1 MFGGGTR
8 VMAHRIPAGA
18 RLLAGYMVKRWRM
31 YALLWAIS
39 TAGVAV
45 QTVIPFMVRGLL
57 DDALPAREIGLVVIL
72 VLAIGC
78 AHGFH
83 RFTVIANRIG
93 RERGLV
99 RTNQDLRTDVFAR
112 MIRRDGRFFDRQTS
126 GELTDRLIR
135 DTQQASHW
143 AQHLVMK
150 GFLGMIELAG
160 PLIAAFIL
168 NWRMAAAMLALAPVL
183 LLIRR
188 FITPREQAA
197 LQQERE
203 LAGAV
208 RSFAQEAIAGRRF
221 IRASHTHAN
230 AQARL
235 RELNQRLLTEG
246 SYRVTTLASYQH
258 NMWMTARGLGLLL
271 VFAVGI
277 AETASGRTT
286 PGTLAAFVLTAM
298 LFYSA
303 LGFML
308 DFYTMLH
315 RLLAPWRR
323 VAPLL
328 DEPPDAPADSHRNL
342 AAGPPGVTF
351 SNVSF
356 AYTDDR
362 EAPLQGVSFDVAPGE
377 FLAVV
382 GPTGSGKTTVADLLM
397 RFYTPRSGV
406 VAVSGLD
413 VSELPAHELRRVVG
427 IVPQDTALLNES
439 IRENLQIAAP
449 EADET
454 KLIEAM
460 RAAELHD
467 FAASL
472 PDGYDTVIGDRGV
485 RLSGGQRQRLAI
497 ARVLLQDP
505 PLLILDEATSSLDS
519 LTERRIQAALDRA
532 SQGRTVIA
540 IAHRLAT
547 IINADRVLVLDG
559 GRIVD
564 QGAVAELRQRDGLF
578 RAMYDT
584 QFAAAEA

>member
-1 MFGGGTR
+1 MT
-8 VMAHRIPAGA
+8 HRIPAGA
-18 RLLAGYMVKRWRM
+18 RLLAGYMIKRWRM
-31 YALLWAIS
+31 YALVWLAS
-39 TAGVAV
+39 SAGVAV
-45 QTVIPFMVRGLL
+45 QTVSPFLVRALL
-57 DDALPAREIGLVVIL
+57 DDALPAREIGLVLVL
-72 VLAIGC
+72 VLAIG
-78 AHGFH
+78 ASHGFH
-83 RFTVIANRIG
+83 RVTVIVNRIG

-99 RTNQDLRTDVFAR
+99 RTNQDLRTDVFAS

-135 DTQQASHW
+135 DTQQASW
-143 AQHLVMK
+143 WSQHLVMK
-150 GFLGMIELAG
+150 GFLGTIELAG
-160 PLIAAFIL
+160 PLIAALLL
-168 NWRMAAAMLALAPVL
+168 NWRMAAAMLGLAPILV
-183 LLIRR
+183 LIRR

-197 LQQERE
+197 LRTERE

-221 IRASHTHAN
+221 IRASQTQAHS
-230 AQARL
+230 QARL
-235 RELNQRLLTEG
+235 QELNERLLTEG

-277 AETASGRTT
+277 AETAAGRTT
-286 PGTLAAFVLTAM
+286 PGTLAAFVLTTM

-308 DFYTMLH
+308 DYYTMLH

-328 DEPPDAPADSHRNL
+328 EEPADAPAHSPGTV

-351 SNVSF
+351 SDVSF

-362 EAPLQGVSFDVAPGE
+362 EAPLHDVGFDVAPGE
-377 FLAVV
+377 FLAIV

-397 RFYTPRSGV
+397 RYYTPQAGV
-406 VAVSGLD
+406 VSVNGVD
-413 VSELPAHELRRVVG
+413 VSALPAHELRRVVG

-449 EADET
+449 DADDRTLE
-454 KLIEAM
+454 EAM

-472 PDGYDTVIGDRGV
+472 PNGYDTVIGDRGV

-532 SQGRTVIA
+532 SEGRTVIA

-564 QGAVAELRQRDGLF
+564 QGTVAELRQRDGLF

-584 QFAAAEA
+584 QFATAEV

>member
-1 MFGGGTR
+1 MT
-8 VMAHRIPAGA
+8 HRIPAGA
-18 RLLAGYMVKRWRM
+18 RLLAGYMIKRWRM

-45 QTVIPFMVRGLL
+45 QTVIPFLVRALL
-57 DDALPAREIGLVVIL
+57 DDALPAREIGLVVVL

-78 AHGFH
+78 AYGFH

-99 RTNQDLRTDVFAR
+99 RTNQDLRTDIFAR

-135 DTQQASHW
+135 DTQAASHW

-150 GFLGMIELAG
+150 GFLGTIELAG
-160 PLIAAFIL
+160 PLIAAFML
-168 NWRMAAAMLALAPVL
+168 NWRMATAMLALAPVL
-183 LLIRR
+183 LVIRR

-197 LQQERE
+197 LQTERQ
-203 LAGAV
+203 LSGAV
-208 RSFAQEAIAGRRF
+208 RSFSQEAIAGRRF
-221 IRASHTHAN
+221 IRASQTQEHAH
-230 AQARL
+230 ARL
-235 RELNQRLLTEG
+235 RELNERLLSEG

-258 NMWMTARGLGLLL
+258 NMWMTARGIGLLL

-286 PGTLAAFVLTAM
+286 PGTLAAFVLAAM

-328 DEPPDAPADSHRNL
+328 EDPPDAAAESRRTV

-351 SNVSF
+351 SDVSF

-362 EAPLQGVSFDVAPGE
+362 EAPLQDVSFETAPGE

-397 RFYTPRSGV
+397 RFYKPRSGTV
-406 VAVSGLD
+406 GVNGLD
-413 VSELPAHELRRVVG
+413 VSDLAAHELRRVVG

-449 EADET
+449 EADEAS
-454 KLIEAM
+454 LIEAM

-467 FAASL
+467 FASSL

-564 QGAVAELRQRDGLF
+564 QGTVAELRGRDGLF

>member
-1 MFGGGTR
+1 MTR
-8 VMAHRIPAGA
+8 RIPAGA

-39 TAGVAV
+39 AAGVAV

-57 DDALPAREIGLVVIL
+57 DDALPAREIGLVVVL

-78 AHGFH
+78 AYGFH

-99 RTNQDLRTDVFAR
+99 RTNQDLRTDIFAR

-150 GFLGMIELAG
+150 GFLGTIELAG

-197 LQQERE
+197 LQTERQ
-203 LAGAV
+203 LSGNV

-221 IRASHTHAN
+221 IRASHTHAS

-235 RELNQRLLTEG
+235 RELNRRLLTEG

-328 DEPPDAPADSHRNL
+328 EDPPDAAAESSRTV

-351 SNVSF
+351 SDVSF

-362 EAPLQGVSFDVAPGE
+362 EAPLQDVSFEVAPGE

-397 RFYTPRSGV
+397 RFYTPRSGT
-406 VAVSGLD
+406 VAVSGVD
-413 VSELPAHELRRVVG
+413 VSELSAHELRRVVG

-449 EADET
+449 EASEVE
-454 KLIEAM
+454 LIEAM

-519 LTERRIQAALDRA
+519 LTERRIQTALDRA

-564 QGAVAELRQRDGLF
+564 QGTVAELRGRDGLF

>member
-1 MFGGGTR
+1 MTR
-8 VMAHRIPAGA
+8 RIPAGA
-18 RLLAGYMVKRWRM
+18 RLLASYMIQRWRM

-39 TAGVAV
+39 AAGVAV

-57 DDALPAREIGLVVIL
+57 DDALPAREIGLVVVL

-78 AHGFH
+78 AYGFH

-99 RTNQDLRTDVFAR
+99 RTNQDLRTDIFAR

-135 DTQQASHW
+135 DTQAASHW

-150 GFLGMIELAG
+150 GFLGTMELAG
-160 PLIAAFIL
+160 PLIAAFVL

-197 LQQERE
+197 LQQERQ
-203 LAGAV
+203 LSGDV

-221 IRASHTHAN
+221 IRASQTQEHAH
-230 AQARL
+230 ARL
-235 RELNQRLLTEG
+235 RELNERLLTEG
-246 SYRVTTLASYQH
+246 SYRVTTLASYQD
-258 NMWMTARGLGLLL
+258 NMWMTARGIGLLL

-286 PGTLAAFVLTAM
+286 PGTLAAFVLAAM

-328 DEPPDAPADSHRNL
+328 EDPPDAPAGRRTLPSG
-342 AAGPPGVTF
+342 APSVTF

-362 EAPLQGVSFDVAPGE
+362 EAPLRDVSFEVEPGE

-397 RFYTPRSGV
+397 RFYTPRSGT
-406 VAVSGLD
+406 VAVSGMD

-449 EADET
+449 KADEVE
-454 KLIEAM
+454 LIEAM

-519 LTERRIQAALDRA
+519 LTERRIQGALDRA

-564 QGAVAELRQRDGLF
+564 QGTVTKLRERDGLF

>member
-1 MFGGGTR
+1 
-8 VMAHRIPAGA
+8 
-18 RLLAGYMVKRWRM
+18 
-31 YALLWAIS
+31 
-39 TAGVAV
+39 
-45 QTVIPFMVRGLL
+45 
-57 DDALPAREIGLVVIL
+57 
-72 VLAIGC
+72 
-78 AHGFH
+78 
-83 RFTVIANRIG
+83 
-93 RERGLV
+93 
-99 RTNQDLRTDVFAR
+99 
-112 MIRRDGRFFDRQTS
+112 
-126 GELTDRLIR
+126 
-135 DTQQASHW
+135 
-143 AQHLVMK
+143 
-150 GFLGMIELAG
+150 
-160 PLIAAFIL
+160 
-168 NWRMAAAMLALAPVL
+168 
-183 LLIRR
+183 
-188 FITPREQAA
+188 
-197 LQQERE
+197 
-203 LAGAV
+203 
-208 RSFAQEAIAGRRF
+208 
-221 IRASHTHAN
+221 
-230 AQARL
+230 
-235 RELNQRLLTEG
+235 
-246 SYRVTTLASYQH
+246 
-258 NMWMTARGLGLLL
+258 
-271 VFAVGI
+271 
-277 AETASGRTT
+277 
-286 PGTLAAFVLTAM
+286 M

-323 VAPLL
+323 IAPLL
-328 DEPPDAPADSHRNL
+328 DNPPDAPAGRQPVRSG
-342 AAGPPGVTF
+342 APGVSF

-362 EAPLQGVSFDVAPGE
+362 EAPLRDVSFDVAPGE

-406 VAVSGLD
+406 VAVNGVD
-413 VSELPAHELRRVVG
+413 VSDLPAHELRRVVG

-449 EADET
+449 EADEAA
-454 KLIEAM
+454 LIEGM

-519 LTERRIQAALDRA
+519 LTERRIQDALDRA
-532 SQGRTVIA
+532 SEGRTVIA

-564 QGAVAELRQRDGLF
+564 QGSVTELRDRDGLF

>member
-1 MFGGGTR
+1 MT
-8 VMAHRIPAGA
+8 HRIPAGA

-45 QTVIPFMVRGLL
+45 QTVIPFMVRALL
-57 DDALPAREIGLVVIL
+57 DDALPAREIGLVVVL

-78 AHGFH
+78 AYGFH

-99 RTNQDLRTDVFAR
+99 RTNQDLRTDIFAR

-135 DTQQASHW
+135 DTQAASHW

-150 GFLGMIELAG
+150 GFLGTIELAG

-197 LQQERE
+197 LQTERK
-203 LAGAV
+203 LSGDV

-221 IRASHTHAN
+221 IRASHTHAS

-246 SYRVTTLASYQH
+246 SYRVTTLANYQD

-328 DEPPDAPADSHRNL
+328 DNPPDAPAGHQPVRSGAPDVSF
-342 AAGPPGVTF
+342 G
-351 SNVSF
+351 NVSF

-362 EAPLQGVSFDVAPGE
+362 EAPLRDVSFEVAPGE

-397 RFYTPRSGV
+397 RFYTPRSGT
-406 VAVSGLD
+406 VAVSGMD
-413 VSELPAHELRRVVG
+413 VSELSAHELRRVVG

-564 QGAVAELRQRDGLF
+564 QGTVAELRRRDSLF

>member
-1 MFGGGTR
+1 MT
-8 VMAHRIPAGA
+8 HRIPAGA
-18 RLLAGYMVKRWRM
+18 RLLAGYMIKRWRM

-39 TAGVAV
+39 TAGVVV
-45 QTVIPFMVRGLL
+45 QTVIPFMVRALL
-57 DDALPAREIGLVVIL
+57 DDALPAREIGLVVVL
-72 VLAIGC
+72 VLAIGG

-99 RTNQDLRTDVFAR
+99 RTNQDLRTDIFAR

-150 GFLGMIELAG
+150 GFLGTIELAG

-168 NWRMAAAMLALAPVL
+168 NWRMAAAMLVLAPIL
-183 LLIRR
+183 LVIRR

-197 LQQERE
+197 LQTERQ
-203 LAGAV
+203 LSGDV

-221 IRASHTHAN
+221 IRASQTQEHARG
-230 AQARL
+230 RL
-235 RELNQRLLTEG
+235 RELNERLLTEG

-258 NMWMTARGLGLLL
+258 NMWMTARGIGLLL

-328 DEPPDAPADSHRNL
+328 EDPPDAPAGGQPIRSG
-342 AAGPPGVTF
+342 APGVVF
-351 SNVSF
+351 SSVSF

-362 EAPLQGVSFDVAPGE
+362 EAPLRDVSIEVEQGE

-382 GPTGSGKTTVADLLM
+382 GATGSGKTTIADLLM
-397 RFYTPRSGV
+397 RYYTPQSGV
-406 VAVSGLD
+406 VSLNGID
-413 VSELPAHELRRVVG
+413 VSNVPAHELRRLVG

-439 IRENLQIAAP
+439 IRENLLIAAP
-449 EADET
+449 DADDQT
-454 KLIEAM
+454 LAEAM
-460 RAAELHD
+460 RAAELHE

-547 IINADRVLVLDG
+547 VINADRVLVLDG
-559 GRIVD
+559 GRIID
-564 QGAVAELRQRDGLF
+564 QGTVAELRRRDGLF

-584 QFAAAEA
+584 QFAAAGA

>member
-1 MFGGGTR
+1 MTR
-8 VMAHRIPAGA
+8 RIPAGA

-39 TAGVAV
+39 AAGVAV
-45 QTVIPFMVRGLL
+45 QTVIPFMVRALL
-57 DDALPAREIGLVVIL
+57 DDALPAREVGLVVIL

-135 DTQQASHW
+135 DTQVASHW

-150 GFLGMIELAG
+150 GFLGTIELAG

-197 LQQERE
+197 LQTERQ
-203 LAGAV
+203 LSGDV

-246 SYRVTTLASYQH
+246 SYRVTTLASYQN

-286 PGTLAAFVLTAM
+286 PGTLAAFVLAAM

-328 DEPPDAPADSHRNL
+328 EDPPDAPADSRRTV

-362 EAPLQGVSFDVAPGE
+362 EAPLQDVSFEVAPGE

-382 GPTGSGKTTVADLLM
+382 GPTGSGKTTVADLLL
-397 RFYTPRSGV
+397 RFYTPRSGT
-406 VAVSGLD
+406 VAVSGMD

-564 QGAVAELRQRDGLF
+564 QGTVTELRERDGLF

-584 QFAAAEA
+584 QFAAAGT

>member
-1 MFGGGTR
+1 MTR
-8 VMAHRIPAGA
+8 RIPAGA

-57 DDALPAREIGLVVIL
+57 DDALPAREIGLVVVL

-78 AHGFH
+78 AYGFH

-99 RTNQDLRTDVFAR
+99 RTNQDLRTDIFAR
-112 MIRRDGRFFDRQTS
+112 MLRRDGRFFDKQTS

-135 DTQQASHW
+135 DTQAASHW

-150 GFLGMIELAG
+150 GFLGTIELGG

-168 NWRMAAAMLALAPVL
+168 NWRMAAAMLVLAPVL

-197 LQQERE
+197 LQTERQ
-203 LAGAV
+203 LSGDV

-221 IRASHTHAN
+221 IRASHTHAS

-246 SYRVTTLASYQH
+246 SYRVTTLASYQD

-308 DFYTMLH
+308 DYYTMLH

-328 DEPPDAPADSHRNL
+328 EDPPDASADSRRTV

-351 SNVSF
+351 SDVSF

-362 EAPLQGVSFDVAPGE
+362 EAPLQDVSFEVASGE

-397 RFYTPRSGV
+397 RFYKPRSGT
-406 VAVSGLD
+406 VSVNDLD

-454 KLIEAM
+454 ELIEAM

-564 QGAVAELRQRDGLF
+564 QGTVAELRGRDGLF

>member
-1 MFGGGTR
+1 MTR
-8 VMAHRIPAGA
+8 RIPAGA

-45 QTVIPFMVRGLL
+45 QTVTPFMVRALL
-57 DDALPAREIGLVVIL
+57 DDALPAREIGLVVVL

-78 AHGFH
+78 AYGFH

-99 RTNQDLRTDVFAR
+99 RTNQDLRTDIFAR

-135 DTQQASHW
+135 DTQAASHW

-150 GFLGMIELAG
+150 GFLGTIELAG

-197 LQQERE
+197 LQTERQ
-203 LAGAV
+203 LSGDV

-221 IRASHTHAN
+221 IRASHTHAS

-246 SYRVTTLASYQH
+246 SYRVTTLANYQD

-286 PGTLAAFVLTAM
+286 PGTLAAFVLAAM

-323 VAPLL
+323 IAPLL
-328 DEPPDAPADSHRNL
+328 DNPPDA
-342 AAGPPGVTF
+342 AAGRQPVRSGAPDVSF

-362 EAPLQGVSFDVAPGE
+362 EAPLRDVSFEAAPGE

-397 RFYTPRSGV
+397 RFYTPRSGSV
-406 VAVSGLD
+406 TLNGVD
-413 VSELPAHELRRVVG
+413 VSELSAHELRRVVG

-449 EADET
+449 EADEVE
-454 KLIEAM
+454 LSEAM
-460 RAAELHD
+460 RAAELHE

-472 PDGYDTVIGDRGV
+472 PDSYDTVIGDRGV

-532 SQGRTVIA
+532 SEGRTVIA

-564 QGAVAELRQRDGLF
+564 QGTVTELRERDGLF

>member
-1 MFGGGTR
+1 
-8 VMAHRIPAGA
+8 MARWIPQGA
-18 RLLAGYMVKRWRM
+18 QLLAGYMIKRWRM
-31 YALLWAIS
+31 YALLWAVS

-45 QTVIPFMVRGLL
+45 QTTVPFLVRALL
-57 DDALPAREIGLVVIL
+57 DDALPAREIGLVVAL

-99 RTNQDLRTDVFAR
+99 RTNQDLRTDIFAR

-150 GFLGMIELAG
+150 GFLGAIELAG
-160 PLIAAFIL
+160 PLIAAFLL
-168 NWRMAAAMLALAPVL
+168 NWRMATAMLALAPVL
-183 LLIRR
+183 LVIRR

-197 LQQERE
+197 LQTERQ
-203 LAGAV
+203 LSGAV

-221 IRASHTHAN
+221 IRASQTQAH

-235 RELNQRLLTEG
+235 HELNERLLTEG

-303 LGFML
+303 LGFLL

-328 DEPPDAPADSHRNL
+328 DDPPDAPAGRRTLQS
-342 AAGPPGVTF
+342 GVPSVTF

-362 EAPLQGVSFDVAPGE
+362 EAPLRDVSFEVTPGE

-397 RFYTPRSGV
+397 RYYTPQSGV
-406 VAVSGLD
+406 VAVNGRN
-413 VSELPAHELRRVVG
+413 VSTVPGHDLRRVVG

-439 IRENLQIAAP
+439 IRENLLIAAP
-449 EADET
+449 QADDAT
-454 KLIEAM
+454 LVEAM

-467 FAASL
+467 FTAAL
-472 PDGYDTVIGDRGV
+472 PGGYDTVIGDRGV

-564 QGAVAELRQRDGLF
+564 QGTVTELRERGGLF

>member
-1 MFGGGTR
+1 MNR
-8 VMAHRIPAGA
+8 PRC
-18 RLLAGYMVKRWRM
+18 KR
-31 YALLWAIS
+31 S
-39 TAGVAV
+39 
-45 QTVIPFMVRGLL
+45 
-57 DDALPAREIGLVVIL
+57 DSSPAR
-72 VLAIGC
+72 
-78 AHGFH
+78 
-83 RFTVIANRIG
+83 
-93 RERGLV
+93 
-99 RTNQDLRTDVFAR
+99 FAR
-112 MIRRDGRFFDRQTS
+112 SRRR
-126 GELTDRLIR
+126 
-135 DTQQASHW
+135 
-143 AQHLVMK
+143 
-150 GFLGMIELAG
+150 
-160 PLIAAFIL
+160 
-168 NWRMAAAMLALAPVL
+168 
-183 LLIRR
+183 
-188 FITPREQAA
+188 
-197 LQQERE
+197 
-203 LAGAV
+203 
-208 RSFAQEAIAGRRF
+208 AIAGRRF
-221 IRASHTHAN
+221 IHASQTQEHARG
-230 AQARL
+230 RL
-235 RELNQRLLTEG
+235 RELNERLLTEG

-323 VAPLL
+323 IAPLL
-328 DEPPDAPADSHRNL
+328 DDPADAPAGRQ
-342 AAGPPGVTF
+342 PVRPGAPSVTF

-362 EAPLQGVSFDVAPGE
+362 EAPLRDVSFEVDPGE

-397 RFYTPRSGV
+397 RFYSPQSGT
-406 VAVSGLD
+406 VAVNGLD
-413 VSELPAHELRRVVG
+413 VSDLPAYELRRVVG

-449 EADET
+449 EADDQSLE
-454 KLIEAM
+454 EAM

-564 QGAVAELRQRDGLF
+564 QGTVAELRGRDGLF